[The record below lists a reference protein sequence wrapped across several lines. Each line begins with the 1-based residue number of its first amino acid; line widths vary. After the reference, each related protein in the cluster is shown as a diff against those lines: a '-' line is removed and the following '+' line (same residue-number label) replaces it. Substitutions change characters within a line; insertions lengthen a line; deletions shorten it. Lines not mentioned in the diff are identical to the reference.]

1 MVGAGGLG
9 VPELLEPDPPQADKA
24 QALAIANHRTKIDA
38 AETREALGVKLT
50 GNPTIEWIGARQ

>member
-1 MVGAGGLG
+1 

-24 QALAIANHRTKIDA
+24 QVLAIANHRTETDA